1 MNLLS
6 GRNERNTF
14 KQIFLSTAA
23 ASSLLL
29 AVAAVE
35 PAVFSLATKAQAA
48 TNVSASINFY
58 DELAPY
64 GNWLLYHERY
74 VWIPKDVDD
83 SWRPYTKGRWA
94 YTRRSGWIW
103 MSDEKFGWATYHYGR
118 WGQAPDIGWY
128 WLPGSTWAP
137 AWVAWTYDN
146 YDLAWAPLPADYS
159 DDYDDVNIDISFSEI
174 PDDHWQALSVSAFL
188 ADDLSSHMFRDRDKV
203 RRVIQRGKP
212 WTVSIENNIVVNNV
226 IPIDNIEK
234 RTKKKVVAL
243 EEKAVDNPDAAS
255 KADSNSVAI
264 FKPEVQDEPD
274 AKPKETRTVEEV
286 VKEREAKGIPE
297 QEQPEQTATTIDEPV
312 TKPKDKATGAVVPQD
327 EQQNVDQPDIE
338 KSVEAPAGEQAA
350 LVESKKKKT
359 SEELA
364 NTKRKGQ
371 PECDPAVTD
380 CPPSQTLSKLKPQ
393 STKRVI
399 PKTNLPDAGAE
410 SWRLKCSPRFG
421 GWSKDSETCCS
432 SAGMRVSCTMR
443 PTNARG

>member
-1 MNLLS
+1 MNLRP
-6 GRNERNTF
+6 GRNERNTY
-14 KQIFLSTAA
+14 KHMFLSTAA

-35 PAVFSLATKAQAA
+35 PAVFSWATKAEASTSVA
-48 TNVSASINFY
+48 ASINFY

-64 GNWLLYHERY
+64 GNWVSYQDRY
-74 VWIPKDVDD
+74 VWIPEGVDD
-83 SWRPYTKGRWA
+83 GWRPYTQGHWA
-94 YTRRSGWIW
+94 YTRSYGWVW
-103 MSDEKFGWATYHYGR
+103 VSDEKFGWATYHYGR
-118 WGQAPDIGWY
+118 WGKAPDIGWY
-128 WLPGSTWAP
+128 WLPGSIWAP
-137 AWVAWTYDN
+137 AWVAWSYDH
-146 YDLAWAPLPADYS
+146 YDIAWAPLPPVH
-159 DDYDDVNIDISFSEI
+159 YDGVNDATSLGDI
-174 PDDHWQALSVSAFL
+174 PDDYWQALSVSAFL
-188 ADDLSSHMFRDRDKV
+188 SEDLSGYLFRDRDKV
-203 RRVIQRGKP
+203 RRVIERGKS

-226 IPIDNIEK
+226 LTIDNIEK

-255 KADSNSVAI
+255 KADSTSVAI
-264 FKPEVQDEPD
+264 FIPEVREEPA
-274 AKPKETRTVEEV
+274 AKPKKTRTVEEV
-286 VKEREAKGIPE
+286 VKEREAKDIPE
-297 QEQPEQTATTIDEPV
+297 QEQPEQTATTIDEPA

-350 LVESKKKKT
+350 LVESKKNKK

-364 NTKRKGQ
+364 NTRRKGQ

-380 CPPSQTLSKLKPQ
+380 CPPSQTLLKLKPQ

-410 SWRLKCSPRFG
+410 SWRIKCSPRFG

-432 SAGMRVSCTMR
+432 SAGTRVSCTMR